1 MKSLRSA
8 AGSLCAGLLLLARGP
23 AIPAAPSD
31 SLAVTAEVHVPL
43 FLKAL
48 AYDRNLEEK
57 ARGDILVG
65 LLSRPGD
72 VESEAVARSVAKLI
86 AGYPNQKISDLP
98 VYYRMIPYQDSQ
110 DLGKIVQA
118 EWVDVIYV
126 SPGVGAFLDD
136 VLRVTAEG
144 KVLSISGVAEYVER
158 GVTMGVEDHGGR
170 PEMVVNLASAE
181 HEGSKFSGQFLSLC
195 HVIRKDAPGAQ
206 PGRPPK
212 PGE

>member
-1 MKSLRSA
+1 MPSA
-8 AGSLCAGLLLLARGP
+8 P
-23 AIPAAPSD
+23 ND

-65 LLSRPGD
+65 LLYRPGD

-86 AGYPNQKISDLP
+86 AGYPTQKISELP
-98 VYYRMIPYQDSQ
+98 VYYRLIPYQDSA
-110 DLGKIVQA
+110 DLGKIVQD

-126 SPGVGAFLDD
+126 SPGSGAFLDD
-136 VLRVTAEG
+136 VLRVTSQG
-144 KVLSISGVAEYVER
+144 KVLSISGVTAYVER
-158 GVTMGVEDHGGR
+158 GVTMGVEDRDGHA
-170 PEMVVNLASAE
+170 EMVVNLASAE

-195 HVIRKDAPGAQ
+195 HVIRKDSSDSLLAA
-206 PGRPPK
+206 PPK
-212 PGE
+212 NGQ